1 MLNDIIETI
10 FSDTQILGILM
21 LAALALLVICTIVSI
36 GTWISVKRQAG
47 EIIERIEDTDIR
59 VNRLSKSIK
68 RRVSREYGGERDMD
82 D

>member
-1 MLNDIIETI
+1 MLNDIIEKI

-21 LAALALLVICTIVSI
+21 LSALALLLICTIVSI
-36 GTWISVKRQAG
+36 GAWISVKRQAN

-59 VNRLSKSIK
+59 VNQLSKSIK
-68 RRVSREYGGERDMD
+68 RRVSREYGGERDGD